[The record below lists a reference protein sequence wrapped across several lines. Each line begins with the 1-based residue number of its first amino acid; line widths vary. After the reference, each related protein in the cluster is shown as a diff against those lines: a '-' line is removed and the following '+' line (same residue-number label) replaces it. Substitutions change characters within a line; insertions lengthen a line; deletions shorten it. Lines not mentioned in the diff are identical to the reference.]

1 MRMKPLNRPISL
13 LLVLLLSACTTLK
26 SPLQSAQSAS
36 GNAEATDDEPSALAA
51 DENANLPKL
60 DLTPQIVYGVL
71 ASEIAAQRGAA
82 SSSAVTYLDL
92 ARQTKDPRMAQ
103 RAAEFALFS
112 GQLKEASEA
121 LALWMELDPSSQI
134 PREQLFITMLRT
146 GKLAESQPLVEELL
160 KREPQRAGDI
170 FVQLARLT
178 ARQSDN
184 QAAYALVN
192 RLASRYPDLPEARF
206 AVIAVAAESNDE
218 ATIQREFDRLAQIAP
233 KWDLPVAWQ
242 TDRLRRI
249 NLEQAISFLKHELDR
264 RPDAGLELRTAYP
277 RLLVGA
283 KRFPEA
289 RSAFEALLKQNPDN
303 PELLYATGLL
313 AYQLRDL
320 NTADQRLTAA
330 LQQKHPEV
338 DFIRFTLGQVAEDR
352 QDKAAAYRWYDSV
365 GKGQQYLPAQARL
378 AALEAADG
386 RLDQAMQ
393 RLAPLGEGEQE
404 KVQVAMQ
411 QAELARNA
419 KRYDLAY
426 RILSQGLERW
436 PRAPELLYDRALVA
450 DQLGNLG
457 DAERDLKA
465 LLKEKPD
472 DPQALNAL
480 GYTLANRSNRHQ
492 EALGY
497 IEKALKADPDNPMIL
512 DSMGWV
518 LFKLGR
524 NESALSY
531 LERSYAAMQDSEVA
545 AHLGEVMWKLGR
557 KQEAQTLLRKALA
570 QDPASDVLQDAVKR
584 FAQP

>member
-1 MRMKPLNRPISL
+1 MRMTPLNRPISL

-26 SPLQSAQSAS
+26 SPLHSNAPAPS
-36 GNAEATDDEPSALAA
+36 NAEAADDEATASAE
-51 DENANLPKL
+51 DTANLPRL
-60 DLTPQIVYGVL
+60 ELTPQIVYGVL

-82 SSSAVTYLDL
+82 GSSAVTYLDL
-92 ARQTKDPRMAQ
+92 ARQTKDPRLAQ

-112 GQLKEASEA
+112 GQLKEASAA
-121 LALWMELDPSSQI
+121 LALWMELDPSSQV
-134 PREQLFITMLRT
+134 PREQLFITMLRS
-146 GKLAESQPLVEELL
+146 GKLAESEPLVEDLL
-160 KREPQRAGDI
+160 KREPQRAPDI

-178 ARQSDN
+178 ARQSDK
-184 QAAYALVN
+184 QAASALVN
-192 RLASRYPDLPEARF
+192 RLASRYPELPEARF
-206 AVIAVAAESNDE
+206 AVIAVAAEINDE

-249 NLEQAISFLKHELDR
+249 RLDQAIDFLQRELQR

-283 KRFPEA
+283 KRFVEA

-320 NTADQRLTAA
+320 DAADQRLSAA
-330 LQQKHPEV
+330 LQQKHPEA

-352 QDKAAAYRWYDSV
+352 QDKSAAYRWYESV
-365 GKGQQYLPAQARL
+365 GKGPQYLPAQARL
-378 AALEAADG
+378 AALDAADG
-386 RLDQAMQ
+386 KLDQALQ

-411 QAELARNA
+411 QAEMARNA
-419 KRYDLAY
+419 KRYDLSY
-426 RILSQGLERW
+426 RILTQALESW
-436 PRAPELLYDRALVA
+436 PRSPELLYDRALVS

-480 GYTLANRSNRHQ
+480 GYTLANRSSRHL
-492 EALGY
+492 EALAY

-524 NESALSY
+524 NEAALKY

-545 AHLGEVMWKLGR
+545 AHMGEVMWRLGR
-557 KQEAQTLLRKALA
+557 KQEALGVWNRALA
-570 QDPASDVLQDAVKR
+570 RDPGNEALQDVLKR
-584 FAQP
+584 FRLP

>member
-26 SPLQSAQSAS
+26 SPLHSSAPAQS
-36 GNAEATDDEPSALAA
+36 NAEAADDEPAASA
-51 DENANLPKL
+51 DDNAKLPKQE
-60 DLTPQIVYGVL
+60 LTPQIVYGVL

-82 SSSAVTYLDL
+82 GSSAVTYLDL
-92 ARQTKDPRMAQ
+92 ARQTKDPRLAQ
-103 RAAEFALFS
+103 RAAEFSLFA
-112 GQLKEASEA
+112 GQLKEASDS
-121 LALWMELDPSSQI
+121 LALWMELDPSSQV
-134 PREQLFITMLRT
+134 PREQLFITMLRS
-146 GKLAESQPLVEELL
+146 GKLAESEPLVEDLL
-160 KREPQRAGDI
+160 KREPQRAPDI

-178 ARQSDN
+178 ARQSDKK
-184 QAAYALVN
+184 AASAMVN

-206 AVIAVAAESNDE
+206 AVIAVAAEINDDV
-218 ATIQREFDRLAQIAP
+218 TIQREFDRLAQIAP

-249 NLEQAISFLKHELDR
+249 KLEMAIDFLQHELQR

-283 KRFPEA
+283 KRFAEA

-320 NTADQRLTAA
+320 DAADQRLTAA
-330 LQQKHPEV
+330 LQQKHPET

-352 QDKAAAYRWYDSV
+352 QDKSAAYRWYQSV
-365 GKGQQYLPAQARL
+365 GKGQQYLPAQGRL
-378 AALEAADG
+378 AALDAADG
-386 RLDQAMQ
+386 KLDQALQ

-411 QAELARNA
+411 QAEMARNA
-419 KRYDLAY
+419 KRYDLSY
-426 RILSQGLERW
+426 RILSQALERW
-436 PRAPELLYDRALVA
+436 PRSPELLYDRALVA

-480 GYTLANRSNRHQ
+480 GYTLANRSSRHQ

-524 NESALSY
+524 SESALKY

-557 KQEAQTLLRKALA
+557 KQEALKVWNRALVR
-570 QDPASDVLQDAVKR
+570 DPGNETLQDALKR
-584 FAQP
+584 FRLP